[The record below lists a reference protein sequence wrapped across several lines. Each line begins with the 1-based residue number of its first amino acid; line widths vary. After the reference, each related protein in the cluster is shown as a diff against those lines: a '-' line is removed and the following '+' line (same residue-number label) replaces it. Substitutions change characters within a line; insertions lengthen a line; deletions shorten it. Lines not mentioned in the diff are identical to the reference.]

1 MNDTQL
7 CFTVQGWT
15 QRGSQHSREER
26 PSVDALLKRS
36 VNPVQ
41 IKHALLACSFEHV
54 VCTLQLQEALL
65 VLLALA
71 LNLCMP
77 QLQDIKSDLYNCNYI
92 VAHIA

>member
-1 MNDTQL
+1 MAVFHSARLDTERQS
-7 CFTVQGWT
+7 T
-15 QRGSQHSREER
+15 QQEER

-36 VNPVQ
+36 VNPVK
-41 IKHALLACSFEHV
+41 IKHALLACSLEHV

-77 QLQDIKSDLYNCNYI
+77 QLQDIKSGLCNYHYMN
-92 VAHIA
+92 VHIM